1 MHIRISRIFHLKKHI
16 NHKIVD
22 LCGRKIVKS
31 KPIMKAIV
39 VNGLNK
45 KFGSKEALKNVS
57 FSVEQGERVA
67 IVGQNGAGKTTLLR
81 ILSTYLPANSGTIE
95 VLGFDAMKDA
105 LELRSNIGYL
115 PEAVPLYEEMR
126 VFEYLKFKCK
136 LRHMPAQ
143 TRRRRLH
150 DVISY
155 CDLAAHS
162 NTTIASLSQGVKQ
175 RVGIADAIVHEP
187 HLLMIDSLFSN
198 CDPYQVES
206 FTKLLLKDE
215 VLGSSTLL
223 FSSHNREIISS
234 IATRVIFL
242 NHGEIAADTT
252 DMQLFKQ
259 YTLSELFTNWIR
271 QKEAKSEEEQQQNNE
286 SLGK

>member
-1 MHIRISRIFHLKKHI
+1 
-16 NHKIVD
+16 
-22 LCGRKIVKS
+22 
-31 KPIMKAIV
+31 MKAIV

-95 VLGFDAMKDA
+95 VLGFDAMRDS

-136 LRHMPAQ
+136 LRHMPRQ

-155 CDLAAHS
+155 CDLAAYT
-162 NTTIASLSQGVKQ
+162 NTKIASLSQGIKQ

-223 FSSHNREIISS
+223 FTSHNREIISFV
-234 IATRVIFL
+234 ATRVIFL
-242 NHGEIAADTT
+242 NHGEIVADTT
-252 DMQLFKQ
+252 NMELFK
-259 YTLSELFTNWIR
+259 THMLSELFTKWIR
-271 QKEAKSEEEQQQNNE
+271 EKDAEEEQQPLAENLE
-286 SLGK
+286 

>member
-1 MHIRISRIFHLKKHI
+1 
-16 NHKIVD
+16 
-22 LCGRKIVKS
+22 
-31 KPIMKAIV
+31 MKAIV

-45 KFGSKEALKNVS
+45 KFGSKEALRNVS

-81 ILSTYLPANSGTIE
+81 ILSTFLPANSGVVEI
-95 VLGFDAMKDA
+95 LGFDAIRDA
-105 LELRSNIGYL
+105 LELRSSIGYL
-115 PEAVPLYEEMR
+115 PESVPLYEEMR

-136 LRHMPAQ
+136 LRHLPTQ

-155 CDLAAHS
+155 CDLAPYT
-162 NTTIASLSQGVKQ
+162 NTTIASLSQGIKQ

-187 HLLMIDSLFSN
+187 LLLMIDSLFSN

-206 FTKLLLKDE
+206 FTKLLLKNE
-215 VLGSSTLL
+215 VLGSTTLV

-234 IATRVIFL
+234 IANRVIFL
-242 NHGEIAADTT
+242 NHGEIVAETT
-252 DMQLFKQ
+252 DMELFKKH
-259 YTLSELFTNWIR
+259 TLSELFTNWIR
-271 QKEAKSEEEQQQNNE
+271 ENDAVEEKQAVVEK
-286 SLGK
+286 LD